1 MRVLLALRVYSSI
14 IMYPAQNRF
23 YFLINRFIW
32 DCILL
37 VLPNKAVNFLFAEPK
52 TLGSFVIHWQY
63 IRQRRIIL
71 VRAMSYK
78 FAKWIWGEWIKSV
91 ILVIFNK
98 NIYLSWQYTS
108 RITRLKLSEWIPPW
122 SSNTSFERKRMQ

>member
-1 MRVLLALRVYSSI
+1 MRVLLTLRVYPSI
-14 IMYPAQNRF
+14 IIPVAKSFF
-23 YFLINRFIW
+23 YFLINRSIW

-37 VLPNKAVNFLFAEPK
+37 VLPNKAVNFLFAQN
-52 TLGSFVIHWQY
+52 LRHWAPLWFTDSVSDSV
-63 IRQRRIIL
+63 IL
-71 VRAMSYK
+71 VRATSYK

-91 ILVIFNK
+91 ISVIFNK

-108 RITRLKLSEWIPPW
+108 RITWLKLPERIPPW